1 MTNLKY
7 SSLKCTL
14 TWLNNA
20 VYAELKKVLKFS
32 EVSVT
37 IKNDRLGVVV
47 DDYKPNRCEVR

>member
-1 MTNLKY
+1 MY
-7 SSLKCTL
+7 
-14 TWLNNA
+14 LNNA